1 LFANK
6 HQIGTP
12 FTLSKNHLRRTK
24 VKRATT
30 TFPCSS
36 SKFEQAA
43 RIWNSRLLDLLPVCR
58 NPRVRIGNRF
68 QPKGSPHQSLTVVTK
83 TSSQKQSPDA
93 PAHSCHGKIDKTFVL
108 RKDFYGTDSRKKK
121 RRMRN

>member
-1 LFANK
+1 MQVCSCRSNEGPSGKILLVARLFANK

-30 TFPCSS
+30 TFPWGS

-43 RIWNSRLLDLLPVCR
+43 RIWNSRLLDLVPVCR
-58 NPRVRIGNRF
+58 NPRVRLGNRF
-68 QPKGSPHQSLTVVTK
+68 QPKGSPHQSLTVVRK
-83 TSSQKQSPDA
+83 MSSQE
-93 PAHSCHGKIDKTFVL
+93 
-108 RKDFYGTDSRKKK
+108 TD
-121 RRMRN
+121 NQIG